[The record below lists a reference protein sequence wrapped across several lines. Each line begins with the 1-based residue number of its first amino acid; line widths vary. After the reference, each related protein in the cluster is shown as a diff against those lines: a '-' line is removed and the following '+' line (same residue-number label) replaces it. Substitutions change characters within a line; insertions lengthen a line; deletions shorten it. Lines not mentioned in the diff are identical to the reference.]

1 MEYKKVKK
9 GTVKKKIK
17 RKENFNRDFRKEV
30 IGIVLFLVG
39 ILFWLSFHFQ
49 GSVGAFG
56 NLIHSVSFGFL
67 GFPAFFI
74 SYFIMYF
81 SVMMIKGRTFDS
93 LRPKLSSAVVF
104 LVIVSSIIHAGH
116 AGVDFEADS
125 FFGTIRNFYN
135 LGGQLSGG
143 GFIGGV
149 ISTPLVRV
157 FQTLG
162 TIIILVTLGIIDLMV
177 LTDISFIGILERL
190 VDFSRDVVRNLGEK
204 FKNLIHSFKK
214 NKEIKASSNVISVDF
229 ENKEDDVSEEMEAN
243 SSEVYDEELGNT
255 TNETI
260 EDEIINDVQS
270 TQEVNPKMEKNS
282 SKDVN
287 DESKHIVS
295 EIESEKSE
303 NMRYVFPN
311 KKQLAKPSSV
321 TKDYDK
327 KNAASNKTKL
337 EQTLA
342 SFGVEAKVIN
352 VTQGPAVTR
361 YELAPAPGVKVSKI
375 VGLADDIS
383 LNLATSGIRIE
394 APIPGKAAIGIEV
407 PNKNTKPVLLSDVI
421 LSDEFSK
428 FKPKLAFALGKD
440 ISGNKVL
447 ADISKMPH
455 LLVAGATGAGKSVCI
470 NSLIVSILYKA
481 SPEEVKLLMIDP
493 KVVEL
498 GIYNGIP
505 HLLIP
510 VVTDPKKAAGALNWA
525 VLEMTQ
531 RYKSFA
537 DNGVRDV
544 NGYNN
549 LMIKTGGETLPQI
562 VIIID
567 ELADLMMVAPGDV
580 EDAICRL
587 AQMARAAGMHLVIAT
602 QRPSVDVITGIIK
615 ANIPSRIAFAVTS
628 QVDSRTILDMA
639 GAEKLLGKG
648 DMLFHPVGE
657 SKPKRV
663 KGSFVTEKEV
673 ENVVEF
679 VKNQKQADYSQEVV
693 EQIKTIPVGKSKSKN
708 KAEGE
713 QSEQDEL
720 LDQVIELIVTTNQ
733 VSASLIQR
741 KFKVGY
747 ARAGRIID
755 QLEQKNI
762 IGEFEPGKPRKVL
775 MTKHDF
781 SQMQMASKS

>member
-17 RKENFNRDFRKEV
+17 RKENSNRDFRKEV
-30 IGIVLFLVG
+30 IGIVLFLAG
-39 ILFWLSFHFQ
+39 ILFWLSLHFQ

-104 LVIVSSIIHAGH
+104 LVIVSSIIHAG
-116 AGVDFEADS
+116 VDFEFETDS
-125 FFGTIRNFYN
+125 FFGTMRNFYS
-135 LGGQLSGG
+135 LGGQLVGG
-143 GFIGGV
+143 GLIGGV

-190 VDFSRDVVRNLGEK
+190 VDFSRDVVRNIGEK
-204 FKNLIHSFKK
+204 FKSLIHSFKK

-229 ENKEDDVSEEMEAN
+229 ENKEDDVSEEIEGN
-243 SSEVYDEELGNT
+243 ISEVHDEELENT

-260 EDEIINDVQS
+260 EDEIINATQS
-270 TQEVNPKMEKNS
+270 TQEDNPKMKKNS
-282 SKDVN
+282 SKDVK

-303 NMRYVFPN
+303 NMGYVFPN
-311 KKQLAKPSSV
+311 KTQLAKPSSV

-327 KNAASNKTKL
+327 KNAVNNKTKL

-531 RYKSFA
+531 RYKYFA

-549 LMIKTGGETLPQI
+549 LMEKTGGETLPQI

-648 DMLFHPVGE
+648 DMLFHPIGE

-679 VKNQKQADYSQEVV
+679 VKNQKKADYSQEVV

-708 KAEGE
+708 KVEGE

-747 ARAGRIID
+747 ARASRIID

-762 IGEFEPGKPRKVL
+762 IGQFEPGKPRKVL
-775 MTKHDF
+775 MTKHDVA
-781 SQMQMASKS
+781 QMQMVSKS